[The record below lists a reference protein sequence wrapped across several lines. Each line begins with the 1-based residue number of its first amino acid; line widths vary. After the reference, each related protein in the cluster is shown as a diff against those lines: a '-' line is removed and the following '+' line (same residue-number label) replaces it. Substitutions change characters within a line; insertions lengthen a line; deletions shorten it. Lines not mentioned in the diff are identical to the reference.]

1 MRLEPTAAQRA
12 VRERTRAFVAEH
24 IAPHAGEWAR
34 ADGFP
39 RSLVGELRTAGLL
52 GAPLPT
58 EVGGGG
64 LDPIAYGLLTEEI
77 GRGCSSV
84 RSLLT
89 VHDMCT
95 QAVLRWGSKAL
106 REELVPAMA
115 SGRLLT
121 ALAQSEPEIG
131 SDAASVRTRAER
143 IDRNGG
149 AKDGDLLLTGTKRW
163 ITCGRIAD
171 LFLVIA
177 RLDDAPVAL
186 LVDADSPGITREPI
200 SDVVGT
206 AAAHLAEIVFDGCR
220 VPAERLVG
228 RPGFGFTAVASTAL
242 DHGRYSVA
250 WGSVGIAQACLDL
263 AREHTGSREQ
273 FGKPLRDHQLVRR
286 MLTEMIADVRA
297 ARLLCY
303 RAGWMRQNG
312 SPSAMGETQVAKY
325 FASRAAVAAAN
336 ATIQLQGAL
345 GLSHASPAVRYLH
358 DAKVTEIIEGS
369 TQIQQ
374 ITIPDF
380 PLDEL

>member
-12 VRERTRAFVAEH
+12 VRERTRAFVAER
-24 IAPHAGEWAR
+24 IAPHAGDWAR

-39 RSLVGELRTAGLL
+39 RSLVGELRQAGLL
-52 GAPLPT
+52 GAPVPA

-77 GRGCSSV
+77 GRACSSV

-95 QAVLRWGSKAL
+95 QAVLRWGSRAL
-106 REELVPAMA
+106 KEEMVPAMA
-115 SGRLLT
+115 AGHLLA
-121 ALAQSEPEIG
+121 ALGQSEPEIG

-143 IDRNGG
+143 IGG
-149 AKDGDLLLTGTKRW
+149 AKDGDFLLTGRKRW

-186 LVDADSPGITREPI
+186 LVDGDSPGVTREPI

-220 VPAERLVG
+220 VPAERLIG
-228 RPGFGFTAVASTAL
+228 RPGFGFTAVAGTAL

-263 AREHTGSREQ
+263 ARRHTASREQ
-273 FGKPLRDHQLVRR
+273 FGKPLRDHQLIRR
-286 MLTEMIADVRA
+286 KLTEMIANVRA

-303 RAGWMRQNG
+303 RAGWMRQSG
-312 SPSAMGETQVAKY
+312 SPSAIGETQVAKY

-336 ATIQLQGAL
+336 DAIQLQGAL